1 MKHILET
8 SVKYVDDNNLEA
20 YASKLAM
27 KYADNPNSICK
38 DLHAN
43 IQFAKMAIYLNEC
56 MPQAVLQM
64 VTIINNK

>member
-8 SVKYVDDNNLEA
+8 SIKYIDDNNLEA
-20 YASKLAM
+20 YASKLAI
-27 KYADNPNSICK
+27 KYADSPNNTCK
-38 DLHAN
+38 DLHTN
-43 IQFAKMAIYLNEC
+43 IQFAKMAIYLDKC

>member
-8 SVKYVDDNNLEA
+8 SIKYIDDNNLEV

-27 KYADNPNSICK
+27 KYADNTNNTCK
-38 DLHAN
+38 DLHTN
-43 IQFAKMAIYLNEC
+43 IQFAKMVIYLNEC

>member
-8 SVKYVDDNNLEA
+8 SIKYIDDNNLEA

-27 KYADNPNSICK
+27 KYANSSNNACK
-38 DLHAN
+38 DLHTN

>member
-8 SVKYVDDNNLEA
+8 SIKYIDDNNLEV

-27 KYADNPNSICK
+27 KYADNTNNTCK
-38 DLHAN
+38 DLHTN

-56 MPQAVLQM
+56 MPQTVLQM

>member
-8 SVKYVDDNNLEA
+8 SIKYIDDNNLEA
-20 YASKLAM
+20 YANKLAI

-38 DLHAN
+38 DLKTN

>member
-27 KYADNPNSICK
+27 KYANNPNSRCK
-38 DLHAN
+38 DLHTI
-43 IQFAKMAIYLNEC
+43 IQFAKIAIYLDEC
-56 MPQAVLQM
+56 MPQGVLKM
-64 VTIINNK
+64 LAIINNK

>member
-8 SVKYVDDNNLEA
+8 SIKYIDDNNLEA

-27 KYADNPNSICK
+27 KYADSPNSICK
-38 DLHAN
+38 DLHTN

>member
-8 SVKYVDDNNLEA
+8 SIKYIDDNNLEA

-27 KYADNPNSICK
+27 EYANNPNSRCK
-38 DLHAN
+38 DLHTN

>member
-8 SVKYVDDNNLEA
+8 SIKYIDDNNLEV

-27 KYADNPNSICK
+27 KYADNTNNTCK
-38 DLHAN
+38 DLHTN

>member
-8 SVKYVDDNNLEA
+8 AIKYIDDNNLEA

-27 KYADNPNSICK
+27 KYADSSNNTCK
-38 DLHAN
+38 DLHTN
-43 IQFAKMAIYLNEC
+43 IQFAKMAIYLDKC

>member
-8 SVKYVDDNNLEA
+8 SVKYIDDNNLEA

-38 DLHAN
+38 DLHTN

>member
-8 SVKYVDDNNLEA
+8 SVKYIDDNNLEV

-27 KYADNPNSICK
+27 KYADNTNNTCK
-38 DLHAN
+38 DLHTN